1 MSYQFE
7 IPASN
12 RSIIKVIGVGG
23 GGSNAVNYMY
33 QLGIQ
38 DVEFFVCNTDAQA
51 LRTSPI
57 PSKIPIG
64 AQLTEGLG
72 AGTNPE
78 MGKAA
83 ALEDKERIRQ
93 SLENTKMVFV
103 TAGMGGGTG
112 TGAAPI
118 IAKIAK
124 EMDILTVGIVTMPF
138 SFEGRKKIMLAEAG
152 INELKTH
159 CDTVIVILNDKIRE
173 IYGQIP
179 MKESFTKSDN
189 ILSTAAK
196 SIAEIITNPG
206 FINIDF
212 QDVNMVMKSAGAAVM
227 GSATTSGKDRAIK
240 AAEMALHSP
249 LLNNTDIT
257 GAKKILVSITATEE
271 SLMMDEFAEI
281 NDYFQETAGMEALL
295 KCGVTIDPNMGDNL
309 RVTVIATGFEPTTFS
324 ASSKTVVDLDSG
336 RQRSIF
342 DEEPQRTRTQ
352 PSYSSPDGYGEPPK
366 VIEVS
371 NGIFSKA
378 NESEKVIINLEG
390 KLPEESQP
398 TLFAKP
404 QQNESLVSDYQEID
418 EDKRKKNEEQYATRI
433 TKLSEK
439 TFSNLSNDEFKEM
452 LSEPAY
458 LRKQKQLHEAPHSSE
473 RVISKLSLNEDGDVL
488 GNNKFLHDNVD

>member
-1 MSYQFE
+1 MDYKFE
-7 IPASN
+7 LPSGSN
-12 RSIIKVIGVGG
+12 KAIIKVIGVGG
-23 GGSNAVNYMY
+23 GGSNAVNHMY
-33 QLGIQ
+33 QQGIQ

-51 LRTSPI
+51 LKTSPI
-57 PSKIPIG
+57 PNKLQIG
-64 AQLTEGLG
+64 ALLTEGLG

-78 MGKAA
+78 MGKQA

-93 SLENTKMVFV
+93 ALDNTKMVFV

-112 TGAAPI
+112 TGAAPV

-138 SFEGRKKIMLAEAG
+138 AFEGRKKVMLAEAG
-152 INELKTH
+152 INEFKQH
-159 CDTVIVILNDKIRE
+159 CDTVIVIMNDKIRE

-227 GSATTSGKDRAIK
+227 GSATYSGKDRALK
-240 AAEMALHSP
+240 AAEAALHSP

-295 KCGVTIDPNMGDNL
+295 KCGVTIDPEMGDLL
-309 RVTVIATGFEPTTFS
+309 RVTVIATGFEPSTYTMNNP
-324 ASSKTVVDLDSG
+324 SKTVVDLDSG
-336 RQRSIF
+336 RQKSIF
-342 DEEPQRTRTQ
+342 DEQIIKTSPA
-352 PSYSSPDGYGEPPK
+352 YSSPDGYSEEPK
-366 VIEVS
+366 IIEVS
-371 NGIFSKA
+371 SGIFAKA
-378 NESEKVIINLEG
+378 DNRERVVINLEG
-390 KLPEESQP
+390 KDDAQP
-398 TLFAKP
+398 SLFAKR
-404 QQNESLVSDYQEID
+404 NINDAVVSEYQDLDVE
-418 EDKRKKNEEQYATRI
+418 KRKKAEETYTTRI
-433 TKLSEK
+433 TKISEK
-439 TFSNLSNDEFKEM
+439 TFSNMSHDEFKEM
-452 LSEPAY
+452 LTEPAY
-458 LRKQKQLHEAPHSSE
+458 LRKDKQLHEAPHSSE